1 MANPWLRLWVDMPN
15 DPKWRTIA
23 KVSGTSTPLVLSV
36 YLHILVSAS
45 NATERG
51 RTQGLQIED
60 ISSAL
65 DTDVE
70 KIGDVLKAMQGR
82 VLQGDVVSGWDKRQP
97 IREDSSAE
105 RAKQWRERNRTQPNA
120 VKRPEEIQIQNKDS
134 KTPSFPTKARPND
147 AFMVGGAPV
156 DPEPEGDSLEE
167 VRARFRAREKG
178 IQ

>member
-23 KVSGTSTPLVLSV
+23 KVSGTSIPLVLSV

-82 VLQGDVVSGWDKRQP
+82 VLQGDVVTGWDKRQP

-120 VKRPEEIQIQNKDS
+120 QFVRRGYWQCNRHR
-134 KTPSFPTKARPND
+134 KTSCGGNFRGHAR
-147 AFMVGGAPV
+147 AG
-156 DPEPEGDSLEE
+156 
-167 VRARFRAREKG
+167 FRW
-178 IQ
+178 